1 MLQASCDERRGQYD
15 IISKHFNVNQNDQNS
30 LGKVALYHPMVRQLI
45 AQELK
50 LTSIEI
56 DELCGAMPPDLQVP
70 FSTKQPAATPKED

>member
-15 IISKHFNVNQNDQNS
+15 IIAKHFNVDQGDQNR
-30 LGKVALYHPMVRQLI
+30 LGKVALYHPMVRQVI

-70 FSTKQPAATPKED
+70 TSTQQPAATPKG